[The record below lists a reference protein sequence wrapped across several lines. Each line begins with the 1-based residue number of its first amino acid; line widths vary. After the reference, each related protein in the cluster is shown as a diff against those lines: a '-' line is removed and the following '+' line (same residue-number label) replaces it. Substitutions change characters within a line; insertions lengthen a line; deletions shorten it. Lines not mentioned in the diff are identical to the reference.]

1 MILKI
6 KIPYEGK
13 NIDYL
18 YCVSKYPANYEDI
31 EMPNFNGS
39 IFSGYSDHTIGLGKL
54 YISSFKIAKIIEN
67 ITQTTNH

>member
-1 MILKI
+1 MYDFKNK

-39 IFSGYSDHTIGLGKL
+39 IFQDTV
-54 YISSFKIAKIIEN
+54 
-67 ITQTTNH
+67 ITL